1 MRCRQI
7 RIVFAS
13 LAALVV
19 LWLVL
24 CFPCFWAAEQA
35 SFFCFLREFH
45 SEILT
50 TDGLFRWLARF
61 LIQFWHWN
69 VGAVAVHLL
78 LLSLWF
84 TELYYLFLRGGLRI
98 GGLMATALLAPFYF
112 IMAYRGVEGL
122 AWVLR
127 LMALLAVVMGFKA
140 LWCRKSATPKKILPP
155 WALLLLLPT
164 LGVGAFSP
172 LFFDNAF
179 GVQWTFYKSEK
190 AAEAQEW
197 ESVYRLAS
205 RYFDAHPEENNLSQ
219 EKAEYRDMLSVNLK
233 LALLKTR
240 RLNREFFS
248 FDQVPEMQ
256 AMFPYENSAAGRY
269 NIPNIRL
276 AWHVG
281 LMVPMRIY
289 ANNHLN
295 THGLSNATVRW
306 IIPNSIYLGRYD
318 LAQRYLHYQAHT
330 IAYRKE
336 AHYWQAYNSPEAASV
351 HPYIRHHRESGSK
364 RTIEEAV
371 FLDFWATQIYTPLSD
386 TLLLDYKTFTDLYYL
401 HWENL
406 PADVAHYHRLGLP
419 LPIYLQ
425 EGLFLARTYKPGE
438 VTEEVLHECLRVEE
452 ACRLFQRGELSYR
465 DLWVSCGSTYSFHYY
480 LSTGIL

>member
-1 MRCRQI
+1 MKCCHI
-7 RIVFAS
+7 CILFAS
-13 LAALVV
+13 ILAALVV

-45 SEILT
+45 TEILT
-50 TDGLFRWLARF
+50 TEGLFRWLARF
-61 LIQFWHWN
+61 LIQFWHWG

-78 LLSLWF
+78 LLGLWF
-84 TELYYLFLRGGLRI
+84 TELYFLFLRRGLRI

-127 LMALLAVVMGFKA
+127 IMAILAVAIGLKA
-140 LWCRKSATPKKILPP
+140 LWCRKPAVYRKTLPA

-164 LGVGAFSP
+164 LAVGALSP
-172 LFFDNAF
+172 LFHKAF
-179 GVQWTFYKSEK
+179 GAQRIFYKSEK

-197 ESVYRLAS
+197 ESVYGLAS
-205 RYFDAHPEENNLSQ
+205 RYFDAHPEAGKLSQ
-219 EKAEYRDMLSVNLK
+219 AKAEYRDLLSVNLK
-233 LALLKTR
+233 LALFQTR
-240 RLNREFFS
+240 RLNREFFY
-248 FDQVPEMQ
+248 FGRVPEMQ

-269 NIPNIRL
+269 NIPHIRL
-276 AWHVG
+276 AWHAG

-289 ANNHLN
+289 ANNLLN
-295 THGLSNATVRW
+295 THGLSNAAVNW

-318 LAQRYLHYQAHT
+318 LAQRYLYYQAHT
-330 IAYRKE
+330 IDYRKE
-336 AHYWQAYNSPEAASV
+336 AHYWQAYNSPESSSAHS
-351 HPYIRHHRESGSK
+351 YIAHHRKSGSK

-371 FLDFWATQIYTPLSD
+371 FLDFWAEQIYTPLSD
-386 TLLLDYKTFTDLYYL
+386 TLLLDYKTFIDLYSL

-406 PADVAHYHRLGLP
+406 PADAAHYHRLGLP

-425 EGLFLARTYKPGE
+425 EGLFLARTYKQGE
-438 VTEEVLHECLRVEE
+438 VTEEVVRESRRVEA
-452 ACRLFQRGELSYR
+452 ACRLFQRGELSYNE
-465 DLWVSCGSTYSFHYY
+465 LWARCGASYVFYYY
-480 LSTGIL
+480 LSTGLL